1 MEAGQALALEVSMG
15 IGQLLAIV
23 ALVCGVLL
31 LIPTGLGGLP
41 LTAIAIIC
49 LALNQTG
56 LLGRGRLR

>member
-1 MEAGQALALEVSMG
+1 MNISM
-15 IGQLLAIV
+15 LLAII

-49 LALNQTG
+49 LALNQSG
-56 LLGRGRLR
+56 LLGRLR